1 VTVAATLTERHRA
14 TRLLGRSITN
24 NHQFTCNHDCL
35 HSQQPSRAPRRGQVL
50 FVLAYGT
57 EQPSLSAA
65 TANRNFRRPGLDWH
79 KKQAMP
85 LGKTGVRWFL
95 YAANSAKFSLG
106 YPSRLLIYDA
116 GDYRTSWISF
126 WKAVAILECG
136 TALVFA
142 VPPVWKNENQ
152 PDPNLRKAQAILSR
166 CCPNK
171 FIPLICPMPRSFIT
185 SLVLPQS
192 LHFVPSVVDSLCSH
206 TPGDCFTAFDFS

>member
-1 VTVAATLTERHRA
+1 
-14 TRLLGRSITN
+14 
-24 NHQFTCNHDCL
+24 
-35 HSQQPSRAPRRGQVL
+35 
-50 FVLAYGT
+50 
-57 EQPSLSAA
+57 
-65 TANRNFRRPGLDWH
+65 
-79 KKQAMP
+79 M
-85 LGKTGVRWFL
+85 GKIGVRRLL
-95 YAANSAKFSLG
+95 YAANSAKFNLG

-185 SLVLPQS
+185 SLVLTQPFY
-192 LHFVPSVVDSLCSH
+192 LVLSVVDSLCLH
-206 TPGDCFTAFDFS
+206 TPGDCFTASISVEGPGQVGVSSCPWLMPVHLCPIVSYLQCRATLVSQDQPLTSAPQLASSAPSRP